1 MISHSSTLAQ
11 AVCIIFIT
19 LLIISGLFA
28 LWNIG
33 YAVLEVVKKLWELRQ
48 LGKSGK
54 PGKK

>member
-11 AVCIIFIT
+11 AVCIT
-19 LLIISGLFA
+19 LLIISGLFT

-33 YAVLEVVKKLWELRQ
+33 YAVLEVVKKLWELKQLKQ